1 MGGTTKPKKIVP
13 EGEWDSFL
21 SHMKEPLP
29 VSFRVSGHRTQAKA
43 VLKIIEGKYFKD
55 LVGEGGQP
63 QCLPWYPDNLGW
75 QLNLTRKDIR
85 KNEAYCR
92 LQNFLVSE
100 TETGSISRQETV
112 SMIPPLVLDVQPHH
126 KVLDMCAAPGSKT
139 TQLIEMLHAEEGQVP
154 EGFVIA
160 NDSNNKR
167 CYMLVHQLKR
177 LQSPTTIIT
186 NHDATIMP
194 SFRISSPEG
203 EKTMKFDRILCD
215 VPCTGDG
222 TLRKNIDVWMKWN
235 TANACSLHSIQFRVA
250 RRGAEMLAIDG
261 KMVYSTCSL
270 NPIEDEA
277 VLHRLL
283 VEAQGSLELVDVA
296 DKLPGLKYTKGLSHW
311 VMMDRNLTVYEKVED
326 IPENTKSIIRP
337 NMFPPKAED
346 AAQFHFERCLRVLPH
361 QQNTGGFFVAVLK
374 KVAPLP
380 WESTKTVETTTT
392 KVDED
397 KDSVGVE
404 AVKEEKAPRS
414 PTRKKRR
421 IQGFKEDPY
430 IFFEKDEQS
439 WPSIKEFYGIS
450 DTFDPTLLFVRCKEG
465 NKRNIY
471 YTNPAIRD
479 VMKCNEEKVKIIN
492 AGVKMFIRSDNKG
505 ADCVFRIAQ
514 EGAQILMEY
523 MNQRCVKITR
533 EDMTKLLLKDD
544 LEAPLE
550 IEKLSSTANTELT
563 GNNTGCLILE
573 NNDDALK
580 MVLVGWKGKSS
591 IRAYIPKSERVHYL
605 RLCGADVSKFEVNK
619 FEKERQA
626 ANGVAKDDSATVTE
640 VEDNGNKEDNEDQVV
655 PAEQ

>member
-1 MGGTTKPKKIVP
+1 MGKRKFGKKGKQQPPNGDTWANHNKRGLGYDEIIKENASFEGYYKAQKVVP
-13 EGEWDSFL
+13 EDEWDSFMTHL
-21 SHMKEPLP
+21 KEPLP

-43 VLKIIEGKYFKD
+43 VLEIIKGKYFKD
-55 LVGEGGQP
+55 LIGEDGQP
-63 QCLPWYPDNLGW
+63 QCLPWYPDNLAW

-139 TQLIEMLHAEEGQVP
+139 TQLIEMLHAEEGEVP
-154 EGFVIA
+154 KGFVIA

-194 SFRISSPEG
+194 SFHIASTQG
-203 EKTMKFDRILCD
+203 EKVMKFDRILCD

-222 TLRKNIDVWMKWN
+222 TLRKNTDVWMKWN

-283 VEAQGSLELVDVA
+283 VEAKGSLELVDVSE
-296 DKLPGLKYTKGLSHW
+296 KLPGLKYTKGLSHW
-311 VMMDRNLTVYEKVED
+311 VIMDRNLSTYEKVED
-326 IPENTKSIIRP
+326 IPENSKSIIRP
-337 NMFPPKAED
+337 NMFPPKPED

-374 KVAPLP
+374 KTAPLP
-380 WESTKTVETTTT
+380 WESTKTMENTTS
-392 KVDED
+392 VAEN
-397 KDSVGVE
+397 KDATEAE
-404 AVKEEKAPRS
+404 AVKDEKAPRS
-414 PTRKKRR
+414 PARKKRR
-421 IQGFKEDPY
+421 VRGFKEDPY
-430 IFFEKDEQS
+430 IFFEKDEES

-450 DTFDPTLLFVRCKEG
+450 DTLDPTLLFVRCKEG

-471 YTNPAIRD
+471 YTNPAVRD
-479 VMKCNEEKVKIIN
+479 VMKCNDDRVKVLDICSSCFVI
-492 AGVKMFIRSDNKG
+492 
-505 ADCVFRIAQ
+505 ADKF
-514 EGAQILMEY
+514 L
-523 MNQRCVKITR
+523 ITFSFAFV
-533 EDMTKLLLKDD
+533 LLNLD
-544 LEAPLE
+544 
-550 IEKLSSTANTELT
+550 
-563 GNNTGCLILE
+563 
-573 NNDDALK
+573 
-580 MVLVGWKGKSS
+580 
-591 IRAYIPKSERVHYL
+591 Y
-605 RLCGADVSKFEVNK
+605 
-619 FEKERQA
+619 
-626 ANGVAKDDSATVTE
+626 
-640 VEDNGNKEDNEDQVV
+640 
-655 PAEQ
+655 

>member
-1 MGGTTKPKKIVP
+1 MTH
-13 EGEWDSFL
+13 L
-21 SHMKEPLP
+21 KEPLP

-43 VLKIIEGKYFKD
+43 VLEIIKGKYFKD
-55 LVGEGGQP
+55 LIGEDGQP
-63 QCLPWYPDNLGW
+63 QCLPWYPDNLAW

-139 TQLIEMLHAEEGQVP
+139 TQLIEMLHAEEGEVP
-154 EGFVIA
+154 KGFVIA

-194 SFRISSPEG
+194 SFHIASTQG
-203 EKTMKFDRILCD
+203 EKVMKFDRILCD

-222 TLRKNIDVWMKWN
+222 TLRKNTDVWMKWN

-283 VEAQGSLELVDVA
+283 VEAKGSLELVDVSE
-296 DKLPGLKYTKGLSHW
+296 KLPGLKYTKGLSHW
-311 VMMDRNLTVYEKVED
+311 VIMDRNLSTYEKVED
-326 IPENTKSIIRP
+326 IPENSKSIIRP
-337 NMFPPKAED
+337 NMFPPKPED

-374 KVAPLP
+374 KTAPLP
-380 WESTKTVETTTT
+380 WESTKTMENTTS
-392 KVDED
+392 VAEN
-397 KDSVGVE
+397 KDATEAE
-404 AVKEEKAPRS
+404 AVKDEKAPRS
-414 PTRKKRR
+414 PARKKRR
-421 IQGFKEDPY
+421 VRGFKEDPY
-430 IFFEKDEQS
+430 IFFEKDEES

-450 DTFDPTLLFVRCKEG
+450 DTLDPTLLFVRCKEG

-471 YTNPAIRD
+471 YTNPAVRD
-479 VMKCNEEKVKIIN
+479 VMKCNDDRVKIIN

-514 EGAQILMEY
+514 EGAQILMES
-523 MNQRCVKITR
+523 MSQRCVKITR
-533 EDMTKLLLKDD
+533 EDMTMLLLKDD

-550 IEKLSSTANTELT
+550 TSKLSSIATTQLDKLD
-563 GNNTGCLILE
+563 TGCVVLE

-580 MVLVGWKGKSS
+580 MVLVGWKGKLSL
-591 IRAYIPKSERVHYL
+591 RAYIPKSERVHYL

-619 FEKERQA
+619 FERERLA
-626 ANGVAKDDSATVTE
+626 ANGGVKDDTAVAAE
-640 VEDNGNKEDNEDQVV
+640 VQDHNDIEEDIDEDQVV
-655 PAEQ
+655 PAE